1 MMTQQE
7 IVNEINKLP
16 HAVWESIK
24 ETVDKVRKNGE
35 SKPQITEEEVNKILF
50 AEGIIGNIPDLSK
63 WTDEDEDWE
72 PIEVLGEPLS
82 EMIIRERR

>member
-1 MMTQQE
+1 MTTTE
-7 IVNEINKLP
+7 IVEEIHKLP
-16 HAVWESIK
+16 AHDWETIK
-24 ETVDKVRKNGE
+24 KTVDSGQRNGE
-35 SKPQITEEEVNKILF
+35 PKPQITEEEVNRILF